1 MRIQNTIVLILLI
14 VFCGKAY
21 SQQEP
26 QFSHNMFNNMG
37 VNPGLAG
44 LRNAICA
51 TALARQQWVG
61 FRDIEGNRVAP
72 ETYSLNV
79 DAPVRFL
86 RGGLALGFMQDQLGF
101 ENNVSVNLSYAYHLE
116 LGMGRMGIGLR
127 AGFLDKQID
136 FSNFNPPDG
145 NVGGDPALSGG
156 DENHI
161 FFDFSLG
168 AFYMMDD
175 ELWAGLSVSQL
186 RQATGQI
193 GDQTQYSLRRHIY
206 ATGGYNFL
214 LPANPSYVVSP
225 SVFVKTDLASVQFDV
240 NTLVT
245 YNNRFYTGVSYRPQD
260 AVVIMLGVTL
270 DQISIGYSYD
280 ITTSALGSMG
290 RSYGSHEILLQYCF
304 DLDFDRI
311 QQIQR
316 NIRFL

>member
-1 MRIQNTIVLILLI
+1 MRIRSTIVIIFLI
-14 VFCGKAY
+14 VFSGQAY

-61 FRDIEGNRVAP
+61 FRDIDGNNVAP

-86 RGGLALGFMQDQLGF
+86 RGGLALGFMQDQLGV
-101 ENNVSVNLSYAYHLE
+101 ENNVSVNLSYAYHLD
-116 LGMGRMGIGLR
+116 LGMGRLGIGLR
-127 AGFLDKQID
+127 AGFMDKQID

-145 NVGGDPALSGG
+145 NAGGDPALSSGE
-156 DENHI
+156 ENHI

-168 AFYMMDD
+168 AYYMMDD
-175 ELWAGLSVSQL
+175 EFWAGLSVSQL

-193 GDQTQYSLRRHIY
+193 GEQTEYSLRRHIY
-206 ATGGYNFL
+206 ATGGYSFQ
-214 LPANPSYVVSP
+214 LPANPSYVISP
-225 SVFVKTDLASVQFDV
+225 SAFVKTDLASVQIDV
-240 NTLVT
+240 NTLIT
-245 YNNRFYTGVSYRPQD
+245 YNNRFYTGVSYRLQD
-260 AVVIMLGVTL
+260 AVVIMLGVKL

-304 DLDFDRI
+304 DLDFDKI
-311 QQIQR
+311 QEIQR